1 MYGRP
6 CAPSIA
12 GAACGA
18 YLAKM
23 ARTLFTIGYE
33 RLSLPLLVEALQAA
47 KVKMLIDVR
56 ELPNSRRAGFSK
68 RVLASTLDE
77 AGIGYTHLKAL
88 GTPKAG
94 REAGKAG
101 RMAAFWDI
109 VDGALA
115 RPEALMAMEQAAEIA
130 GKQTACL
137 LCLEHDH
144 KICHRSRVAE
154 TLAAR
159 GFKVRHLEPDG

>member
-6 CAPSIA
+6 PLPSIA
-12 GAACGA
+12 YAWRGH
-18 YLAKM
+18 YLRVMAK
-23 ARTLFTIGYE
+23 RLFTIGYE
-33 RLSLPLLVEALQAA
+33 RASLPQLVAALQVA

-68 RVLASTLDE
+68 CILAATLDE
-77 AGIGYTHLKAL
+77 AGIGYTPLKAL

-94 REAGKAG
+94 REANKA
-101 RMAAFWDI
+101 RRWDEFWKI

-115 RPEALMAMEQAAEIA
+115 RPEALMALEQAAEIA
-130 GKQTACL
+130 GQQTACL

-144 KICHRSRVAE
+144 SVCHRDRVAE
-154 TLAAR
+154 ALAAR
-159 GFKVRHLEPDG
+159 GFKVTHLEPR